1 MNKIIKL
8 KIKIA
13 RRTIGAK
20 DNKFVKFCIFYILF
34 VKQTC
39 NLQSMC
45 QGILI
50 LTCAMTMVCLGSE
63 HHSHLKCT
71 WKHCRL
77 LFVSMYGAVSF
88 LRLFDNLSLKLGNLH
103 VNQWIYCHFHSEWCR
118 SPKSTKRMKSYEN
131 FQTASLT
138 IFK

>member
-1 MNKIIKL
+1 M
-8 KIKIA
+8 
-13 RRTIGAK
+13 
-20 DNKFVKFCIFYILF
+20 Y
-34 VKQTC
+34 
-39 NLQSMC
+39 

-50 LTCAMTMVCLGSE
+50 LTCTMTMVCLDSE

-103 VNQWIYCHFHSEWCR
+103 VNQWIYRHFHSHDQWCR
-118 SPKSTKRMKSYEN
+118 FHFLSFPSFCLPPVLLSVMEVLFLFAEIQR
-131 FQTASLT
+131 SLDLLR
-138 IFK
+138 ILPNSLKIWKVMRCSRQLL